1 MFVQSNKIVA
11 VTTKRHLSLKNH
23 NIINIFPL
31 LDAIYNVNIYGG
43 VLMNSNNFKKDL
55 IWFWLIGAITLIG
68 LIIYISFQFKA
79 ELDTIPLIILAGS
92 IGGFAHALY
101 FHDNKI
107 IYPRKGND
115 EQNNWFSL
123 GFISDILLG
132 AIAGLAGA
140 LPLKNDDPLQFI
152 YVALISGFGGGAF
165 LKSVQGKINS
175 DNDSDTDASTI
186 SLNIPKEITLQKDQS
201 TNAFVKLG
209 SIELKDFTK
218 EVTWSSSNEKIVSID
233 NGVIKAVD
241 IGKADISATI
251 PGDEILTAIC
261 KVTVY

>member
-1 MFVQSNKIVA
+1 
-11 VTTKRHLSLKNH
+11 
-23 NIINIFPL
+23 
-31 LDAIYNVNIYGG
+31 
-43 VLMNSNNFKKDL
+43 MNYNNFKKDL

-68 LIIYISFQFKA
+68 LVVYISFQYKSK
-79 ELDTIPLIILAGS
+79 LDTIPLIILAGS
-92 IGGFAHALY
+92 IGGLAHALY

-115 EQNNWFSL
+115 GKNTWFSL

-140 LPLKNDDPLQFI
+140 LPLKSNDPLEFL

-175 DNDSDTDASTI
+175 DNDNNSDTDSCTI
-186 SLNIPKEITLQKDQS
+186 SLNIPSEITLPKGQS

-209 SIELKDFTK
+209 NIELKDFTK
-218 EVTWSSSNEKIVSID
+218 EVTWSSSDEKIVSIN
-233 NGVIKAVD
+233 NGVIKALD
-241 IGKADISATI
+241 IGKAVISATI
-251 PGDEILTAIC
+251 SGDESLKANC